1 MNKKKAVRK
10 KADTKRLTI
19 STETYDRL
27 FACAMKLWE
36 IEKKQLRLFGVD
48 KALMKKSGMTEKQV
62 YKSIGSNPPCPEA
75 TAQMAVGALE
85 KKIERYNDKHFNNKQ
100 KTSTQ
105 TLH

>member
-10 KADTKRLTI
+10 KADTRRLTI
-19 STETYDRL
+19 SSELYSRL
-27 FACAMKLWE
+27 FACAMNVWE
-36 IEKKQLRLFGVD
+36 IEKQQLATNGICQ
-48 KALMKKSGMTEKQV
+48 KAKKYSGMTDKQIV
-62 YKSIGSNPPCPEA
+62 KSIQSNPPCPEA

-85 KKIERYNDKHFNNKQ
+85 KKIEQHNNKQQ

>member
-10 KADTKRLTI
+10 KADTRRLTI

-36 IEKKQLRLFGVD
+36 IEKEQLRLFGVD
-48 KALMKKSGMTEKQV
+48 KALMEKSGMTEKQV

-85 KKIERYNDKHFNNKQ
+85 KKIEQHNNKQQ

>member
-1 MNKKKAVRK
+1 MNKKKTVRK
-10 KADTKRLTI
+10 KADTRRLTI

-36 IEKKQLRLFGVD
+36 IEKEQLRLFGVD
-48 KALMKKSGMTEKQV
+48 KALMEKSGMTEKQV

-85 KKIERYNDKHFNNKQ
+85 KKIEQHNNKQQ

>member
-36 IEKKQLRLFGVD
+36 IEKKQLRVFGVD

-62 YKSIGSNPPCPEA
+62 LKSIGSNPPCPEA

-85 KKIERYNDKHFNNKQ
+85 KKIEQFNNKQ
-100 KTSTQ
+100 ETSTQ

>member
-1 MNKKKAVRK
+1 
-10 KADTKRLTI
+10 
-19 STETYDRL
+19 
-27 FACAMKLWE
+27 MKLWE
-36 IEKKQLRLFGVD
+36 IEKEQLRLFGVD
-48 KALMKKSGMTEKQV
+48 KALMEKSGMTEKQV

-85 KKIERYNDKHFNNKQ
+85 KKIEQHNNKQQ

>member
-36 IEKKQLRLFGVD
+36 IEKEQLRLFGVD
-48 KALMKKSGMTEKQV
+48 KALMEKSGMTEKQV

-85 KKIERYNDKHFNNKQ
+85 KKIEQHNNKQQ

>member
-1 MNKKKAVRK
+1 MSKSKTVRK

-36 IEKKQLRLFGVD
+36 IEKEQLRLFGVD
-48 KALMKKSGMTEKQV
+48 KALMEKSGMTEKQV

-85 KKIERYNDKHFNNKQ
+85 KKIEQHNNKQ

>member
-10 KADTKRLTI
+10 KADTRRLTI
-19 STETYDRL
+19 STDTYDRL

-36 IEKKQLRLFGVD
+36 IEKEQLRLFGVD
-48 KALMKKSGMTEKQV
+48 KALMEKSGMTEKQV

-85 KKIERYNDKHFNNKQ
+85 KKIEQHNNKQQ

>member
-10 KADTKRLTI
+10 KADTRRLTI

-36 IEKKQLRLFGVD
+36 IEKEQLRLFGVD
-48 KALMKKSGMTEKQV
+48 KALMEKSGMTEKQV

-85 KKIERYNDKHFNNKQ
+85 KKIERYNNKQQ